1 VRTIRW
7 DRFFQSLIFTC
18 LKFAAE
24 FQSYMLLMFLTNF
37 GITFKKI
44 KCSAAFM
51 VAEIALKGN
60 AYIDIN
66 QE

>member
-1 VRTIRW
+1 
-7 DRFFQSLIFTC
+7 
-18 LKFAAE
+18 
-24 FQSYMLLMFLTNF
+24 MFLTNF
-37 GITFKKI
+37 GIYFKNNKVF
-44 KCSAAFM
+44 CGLYYM